1 MIGILDSGIG
11 GLSVWAEIVRLL
23 PFESILYYAD
33 TKNCPYG
40 SRSPEQ
46 ILSFSRTCV
55 EWLVARGVGIVVVAC
70 NTITGAAI
78 DNFRAEF
85 PSIRFVGMEP
95 AIKPAATASR
105 SGVVGVL
112 ATKATLS
119 GHLYLNTKALMS
131 GVKLVEVAGE
141 GLVELVESGQQN
153 SPEAEV
159 LLEEYLRPMIAAGA
173 DGVVLGCT
181 HYPFLKRAIKKII
194 GPSIRIVDPAPAVA
208 RRTKF
213 LMEKYSLFKGEA
225 YVPGQHVFYSSAGPV
240 ESLKVEQIATKLLE
254 NGN

>member
-112 ATKATLS
+112 A
-119 GHLYLNTKALMS
+119 
-131 GVKLVEVAGE
+131 
-141 GLVELVESGQQN
+141 
-153 SPEAEV
+153 
-159 LLEEYLRPMIAAGA
+159 
-173 DGVVLGCT
+173 
-181 HYPFLKRAIKKII
+181 
-194 GPSIRIVDPAPAVA
+194 
-208 RRTKF
+208 
-213 LMEKYSLFKGEA
+213 
-225 YVPGQHVFYSSAGPV
+225 
-240 ESLKVEQIATKLLE
+240 
-254 NGN
+254 